1 MRAARGIGAATT
13 VCTLHPKRSNAS
25 AAARAKLIRGAIP
38 YDTGKVVRALLKRAD
53 HLVLAGGLKGGQMAL
68 TCAMRSAEFWRKT

>member
-53 HLVLAGGLKGGQMAL
+53 HLVLAGGLKGWPQGRPDGADLRYAL
-68 TCAMRSAEFWRKT
+68 G